1 MLLELNVFLY
11 FICFITNYEQLSF
24 NKKKK
29 NVNSVYGNTQ

>member
-24 NKKKK
+24 NKKK